1 MVSSMAINTDFI
13 KALDRLQIIL
23 KKRIYADHQG
33 AHQASHG
40 GEGLVFR
47 DFKAYS
53 PGDDFRHIDWRIYAR
68 TDKFYIKRFEAER
81 NLTVHILV
89 DSSAS
94 MNFGSKGHP
103 TKFEYAAQVGL
114 GFSYIAMRNNERFNL
129 STFTEHVSAFK
140 PRKGVG
146 NLAYLFDYMG
156 EMRVEGKS
164 SFLQSMEEYRKR
176 ITSKSFIVFISD
188 FLYDLNEV
196 EEILSRYRR
205 SQVYVIQVLDIQE
218 RDLNLQGDV
227 ILEDSET
234 QTKMRTFMSM
244 RLKNSYQQR
253 LEEHIARLKDICE
266 HNSAS
271 FISVSTNTPIFETF
285 YHMFK

>member
-1 MVSSMAINTDFI
+1 MAISTDFL
-13 KALDRLQIIL
+13 KSLDRLQIIL
-23 KKRIYADHQG
+23 KRRIYADHQG

-47 DFKAYS
+47 DYKMYS
-53 PGDDFRHIDWRIYAR
+53 PGDDFRHIDWKIYAR
-68 TDKFYIKRFEAER
+68 TDKFYIRRFESER

-94 MNFGSKGHP
+94 MNFGSKGNP
-103 TKFEYAAQVGL
+103 TKFEYSAQVGL

-129 STFTEHVSAFK
+129 STFTEHVNAFK
-140 PRKGVG
+140 PRKGAA

-156 EMRVEGKS
+156 AMRIEGKS
-164 SFLQSMEEYRKR
+164 NFLQSMDEYRKH

-196 EEILSRYRR
+196 EEIISRYRR
-205 SQVYVIQVLDIQE
+205 SQVFVIQVLDIEE
-218 RDLNLQGDV
+218 RDLALQGDV

-234 QTKMRTFMSM
+234 QAKLRTFMSM
-244 RLKNSYQQR
+244 RLKNTYQQK
-253 LEEHIARLKDICE
+253 LEEHIAKLKDICE
-266 HNSAS
+266 HNGAS

>member
-1 MVSSMAINTDFI
+1 MVIQTDFL

-23 KKRIYADHQG
+23 KRRIYADRQG

-40 GEGLVFR
+40 GQGLVFR

-53 PGDDFRHIDWRIYAR
+53 PGDDFRHIDWRVYAR
-68 TDKFYIKRFEAER
+68 TDKFFIRRFEEER
-81 NLTVHILV
+81 NLTLHILV

-94 MNFGSKGHP
+94 MNFGSKGFP
-103 TKFEYAAQVGL
+103 TKFEYGAQVGL
-114 GFSYIAMRNNERFNL
+114 GFAYIGMRNNEKFNL

-140 PRKGVG
+140 PRKGAANLAHLFDFMG
-146 NLAYLFDYMG
+146 NLQ
-156 EMRVEGKS
+156 VEGKS
-164 SFLQSMEEYRKR
+164 DFLQSMEEYRKR

-196 EEILSRYRR
+196 EEILSRYRK
-205 SQVYVIQVLDIQE
+205 SQVFVIQVLDLQE
-218 RDLNLQGDV
+218 RDLNLRGDV
-227 ILEDSET
+227 ILEDAET
-234 QTKMRTFMSM
+234 QAKLRTFVSM
-244 RLKNSYQQR
+244 RMKNTYQTK

-266 HNSAS
+266 HNGAS

>member
-1 MVSSMAINTDFI
+1 MVISTDFL

-23 KKRIYADHQG
+23 KRRIYADKQG
-33 AHQASHG
+33 AHQAHSG

-94 MNFGSKGHP
+94 MGFGSKKVGV

-114 GFSYIAMRNNERFNL
+114 GFAYIAMRNNEKFNL

-140 PRKGVG
+140 PKKGAG

-156 EMRVEGKS
+156 NMRIEGKS

-176 ITSKSFIVFISD
+176 ITSKSFIIFISD

-205 SQVYVIQVLDIQE
+205 SQVFVIQVLDIEE
-218 RDLNLQGDV
+218 RDLSLQGDL

-234 QTKMRTFMSM
+234 QTKLRTFVSM
-244 RLKNSYQQR
+244 RLKNTYQQK

-266 HNSAS
+266 RSGAS